1 MSAPGRQTAVSPAP
15 DAPKPDYRTWSAVWM
30 VFVGGA
36 VGTLARESLDLITPA
51 HNLPHTTFI
60 INVVG
65 SFALAVIYALVQLRV
80 ETPPAQ
86 RRLRLLLGTG
96 FMGGFTTYSSFSVA
110 VATEAVSGSVR
121 DAALLAVAS
130 IVIATIAA
138 VTGRCLV
145 ETFVTGPPSGS
156 TR

>member
-1 MSAPGRQTAVSPAP
+1 MSSVDQRPPASPAVN
-15 DAPKPDYRTWSAVWM
+15 ASKPDYRTWSAIWM

-36 VGTLARESLDLITPA
+36 IGTLTRESLDLMTPA

-65 SFALAVIYALVQLRV
+65 SFALAAIYALVHDRV
-80 ETPPAQ
+80 EARPTQ

-110 VATEAVSGSVR
+110 VATEAATGSAG
-121 DAALLAVAS
+121 DAALLATAS
-130 IVIATIAA
+130 IVIAIVAA
-138 VTGRCLV
+138 LTGRCLV
-145 ETFVTGPPSGS
+145 ETFITGPSSGS
-156 TR
+156 KR

>member
-1 MSAPGRQTAVSPAP
+1 MSALGQQTAASRAP

-30 VFVGGA
+30 VFLGGA
-36 VGTLARESLDLITPA
+36 IGTLARESLDLITPT

-65 SFALAVIYALVQLRV
+65 SFALAVIYSLVQLRA

-110 VATEAVSGSVR
+110 VATETASGSVA

-138 VTGRCLV
+138 MTGRCLV
-145 ETFVTGPPSGS
+145 ETFVTGPASGS
-156 TR
+156 KR